1 MKIAIIG
8 YSGSGKSTL
17 AQKLA
22 EHYGIKALHLDS
34 VHFLPGWVE
43 KDLADEQREVEAYL
57 DANDSWVIDG
67 NYTKLS
73 YERRLREADMII
85 MMLFNRF
92 ACLKRV
98 TMRYLRFRNSSRPD
112 MGEGCNEK
120 LDAEF
125 ISWVLWRSRKKGPR
139 SRYRATRERYAGKVT
154 VVKNQKQLDALY
166 IKLEEEQ
173 RHKA

>member
-1 MKIAIIG
+1 
-8 YSGSGKSTL
+8 
-17 AQKLA
+17 
-22 EHYGIKALHLDS
+22 
-34 VHFLPGWVE
+34 
-43 KDLADEQREVEAYL
+43 
-57 DANDSWVIDG
+57 
-67 NYTKLS
+67 
-73 YERRLREADMII
+73 

-154 VVKNQKQLDALY
+154 VIKDQKQLDALY